1 MPNYLTKEEIRQWRS
16 SLERITLEDYA
27 KKLGKEISNEKE
39 TNDMVD
45 MVYKNSPT
53 ITYVVDEDMLLPKKK
68 IKAERISSLAQQS
81 FEREKEMSLEMKERD
96 IINALNKSRQEAKKE
111 AKKEIKMEVKEDVKN
126 KSSKKTKKETTLTA
140 KKAPKTVKA
149 PKVSKSVKETKMA
162 DADIL
167 DDIQITFKKNLT
179 PREQAV
185 FEHFLNNKNQIVYAK
200 ELAQVLEL
208 PRDYV
213 YKYIKNLRAK
223 MNENAIQ
230 NADNGGFVLEVK

>member
-16 SLERITLEDYA
+16 SLERITLEEYA
-27 KKLGKEISNEKE
+27 KRLGKVIAEEKE

-45 MVYKNSPT
+45 KVYKNYSSEVRYISNEET
-53 ITYVVDEDMLLPKKK
+53 TVSKNNF
-68 IKAERISSLAQQS
+68 KAERISTLAQQS
-81 FEREKEMSLEMKERD
+81 FEREKEISLEQAEKD
-96 IINALNKSRQEAKKE
+96 IIKKLNDKQKNEKAALKKAQEAVK
-111 AKKEIKMEVKEDVKN
+111 EVKQPTKVVKPTV
-126 KSSKKTKKETTLTA
+126 KTKSE
-140 KKAPKTVKA
+140 VK
-149 PKVSKSVKETKMA
+149 PIVKEVKPAVPKATIVQEEVA
-162 DADIL
+162 V
-167 DDIQITFKKNLT
+167 TFKKNLT